1 MSEYSQSKISLQ
13 PTVCC
18 REDESKLLFTNFLTK
33 FTGCWQ
39 KIQFGLDR
47 SEPEFIDDLGDD

>member
-1 MSEYSQSKISLQ
+1 M
-13 PTVCC
+13 VCC